1 MCSLSRSSVPTRA
14 NISPSHITDTI
25 SDNPM
30 DRDSKNTLEASN
42 TLDITLI
49 ANNTLK
55 TKCTLEDKNTTWY
68 IQCQPLPLHVF

>member
-1 MCSLSRSSVPTRA
+1 MTCSLSKSSVPTRA
-14 NISPSHITDTI
+14 NFSPSQNTDTI
-25 SDNPM
+25 SAILLDT
-30 DRDSKNTLEASN
+30 KNTLEANN

>member
-1 MCSLSRSSVPTRA
+1 MMCSLSRSSVPTRA
-14 NISPSHITDTI
+14 NISPSQNTDTI
-25 SDNPM
+25 SANPM
-30 DRDSKNTLEASN
+30 DTKNTLEANN

-55 TKCTLEDKNTTWY
+55 TKCTLEDKNTTCY